1 MANGFPSLLFPSYYS
16 TGPPNGRASCNTGV
30 SGWGEYGQVR
40 WDSSDCQGEFV
51 PLHCA
56 KGENWEPVEGIP
68 IPLLPPNAA
77 CRVPNVSIQEL
88 TFHGSV
94 KRLPESNSNFSGIVN
109 FTQQL
114 GNFFLDHS
122 KIAFGSMG
130 RLLEENF
137 YMGNSKVTGK
147 KRETT
152 IGIRSIS
159 TFLQR
164 VQYQDCPMSCSTFT
178 ARQLST
184 LLGDLIYDIPPA
196 LLAENL
202 CLEMKGQRN
211 KLLFDEAA
219 TGGALQ
225 YIPVTDMDRTHEGWL
240 LHPSGEAMNFL
251 NFRKVVLHMEANRTP
266 QLNAK
271 QKAEEF
277 ELNGRILQISTS
289 SVEEEVFVGV
299 RSDYHCGVWRLSKAA
314 NPTPLQ
320 VVQTTQPAT
329 CINVSPHMAGEL
341 LVCSESGAVYLWS
354 VETGLQRIHQEMD
367 NLYFNAQS
375 AWRWSD
381 FTAHPR
387 VITYADR
394 TGLNLMDV
402 RTPGVCSQTLFKIG
416 EAAGC
421 QKGERVI
428 LPKYLSDVHSYHHL
442 ITTQYS
448 TYVLDERFPT
458 VTMLKWNHMLQSP
471 PMFAHV
477 TPGASWDRANKVLLG
492 SQRDQEVLLLQY
504 KGGRQLPCQS
514 LGPPRKLAS
523 PPDTLGYL
531 QVQVPHRQEVVR
543 ERLHSPG
550 AGLTAFSTCHGTEFL
565 CVFQLSQAGDIFY
578 QMLVNKDAEKE
589 DESITETAGPR
600 TEGPDVPAE
609 TVVTDEQQVSQ
620 FIIQG
625 TVYTSDSN
633 MEEEENAPFQEE
645 LVVNLVEGSNGEKD
659 PAVTDQP
666 GGRFSPVP
674 PRDPAEGDG
683 TPSKV
688 QEAIGS
694 CLQSAR
700 RTGVSNIALAR
711 YKVWQKKVR
720 WAYEVKMQ
728 HPVLSTTLMLSTKDF
743 HERFRGDPALY
754 LQAREAM
761 RTAMRERKVL
771 SSDMFPS
778 LGSVPVPDPV
788 DPAAWPDQLSKR
800 LTASWDGR
808 WSDWW
813 EEMLGMNVE
822 SKVEALRQKR
832 KRQKQAQSRRRRGLS
847 GSFTSSI
854 SFQSDLSDFSN
865 VSGWSSLE
873 KGSTSACSM
882 EELSTS
888 CTSASVTGSILKR
901 PDRESSRFNLELQEG
916 RVTEPV
922 RSAAASSW
930 DSVHKEADI
939 GQAGSTVSLQPFED
953 DSRIQA
959 RKSMLDSLHS
969 QHTPRKQNHA
979 LPTRAVSANLSG
991 LSSEPPQVFVGKSSH
1006 ISAQG
1011 VHQTLDHPGEDFS
1024 AALTSLQVTPQSQV
1038 SELLLPSSQ
1047 SLHSQDMPD
1056 SSSFHSLDRL
1066 RPRISQNGKKTL
1078 GVDYLAALCDP
1089 QLDRPYQEEA
1099 EIHAGS
1105 WAQFSSQESFI
1116 PSSQSS
1122 SRNIPRTPVS
1132 SSQREPSAS
1141 QPRKKKPRMGF

>member
-40 WDSSDCQGEFV
+40 WDSSDCQQGEFV

-578 QMLVNKDAEKE
+578 QML
-589 DESITETAGPR
+589 
-600 TEGPDVPAE
+600 
-609 TVVTDEQQVSQ
+609 
-620 FIIQG
+620 
-625 TVYTSDSN
+625 
-633 MEEEENAPFQEE
+633 
-645 LVVNLVEGSNGEKD
+645 
-659 PAVTDQP
+659 
-666 GGRFSPVP
+666 
-674 PRDPAEGDG
+674 
-683 TPSKV
+683 
-688 QEAIGS
+688 
-694 CLQSAR
+694 SAR

-832 KRQKQAQSRRRRGLS
+832 KRQNL
-847 GSFTSSI
+847 TSLI
-854 SFQSDLSDFSN
+854 SAM
-865 VSGWSSLE
+865 SLGGRALR
-873 KGSTSACSM
+873 KGPPLPA
-882 EELSTS
+882 
-888 CTSASVTGSILKR
+888 AW
-901 PDRESSRFNLELQEG
+901 
-916 RVTEPV
+916 
-922 RSAAASSW
+922 RSYPHL
-930 DSVHKEADI
+930 VP
-939 GQAGSTVSLQPFED
+939 QP
-953 DSRIQA
+953 
-959 RKSMLDSLHS
+959 
-969 QHTPRKQNHA
+969 
-979 LPTRAVSANLSG
+979 
-991 LSSEPPQVFVGKSSH
+991 PPQVFVGKSSH

-1024 AALTSLQVTPQSQV
+1024 AALTSLQVTPQSQ
-1038 SELLLPSSQ
+1038 
-1047 SLHSQDMPD
+1047 
-1056 SSSFHSLDRL
+1056 
-1066 RPRISQNGKKTL
+1066 
-1078 GVDYLAALCDP
+1078 
-1089 QLDRPYQEEA
+1089 
-1099 EIHAGS
+1099 
-1105 WAQFSSQESFI
+1105 ESFI